1 MFVTWRKALAKCP
14 VCGEKRVK
22 QKEEFWTGKT
32 PEDYLKVTFMCG
44 GRYLIEDGEIVG
56 TLSKCRSKK

>member
-1 MFVTWRKALAKCP
+1 LAKCP